1 MKRKPFLILAAMLC
15 LLYSC
20 AGTTQAADVAQP
32 QMRIVAPNEVAAGDL
47 VVLRTEVPEGAGLS
61 WAISPAEAASRFYV
75 DTQKRTAVFA
85 SRTRGVYIFALAVA
99 VDGEAT
105 CLVHVL
111 NNGLGPGPEPEPEPD
126 PEPEPNPEP
135 GRRFV
140 MVVHESADRTVQQAS
155 TLMGL
160 RDYLQAKKHEYRF
173 VDPDIKNRDGK
184 MPEWFTGYLPLI
196 NKSKIKGAV
205 LVVGVLSKDGG
216 TASQITV
223 EPLPKTAA
231 AAIEAVKQK
240 GG

>member
-1 MKRKPFLILAAMLC
+1 MNRKAFLILAVVLC

-20 AGTTQAADVAQP
+20 TAATQAAEKP
-32 QMRIVAPNEVAAGDL
+32 QMRIIAKNEVAAGDL
-47 VVLRTEVPEGAGLS
+47 VVLRAEVPEGAGLS
-61 WAISPAEAASRFYV
+61 WAISPAEAVARFYV
-75 DTQKRTAVFA
+75 DTQKRVAVFA
-85 SRTRGVYIFALAVA
+85 SRTKGTYIFALAVA

-111 NNGLGPGPEPEPEPD
+111 QNGLGPGPEPEPE

-140 MVVHESADRTVQQAS
+140 MVVHETADRTAAQAS

-173 VDPDIKNRDGK
+173 VDPDIKGDGK
-184 MPEWFTGYLPLI
+184 VPDWFKGYQPLI
-196 NKSKIKGAV
+196 DKSKIKGAV
-205 LVVGVLSKDGG
+205 LLVGVLSKDGS
-216 TASQITV
+216 TASQISV

-231 AAIEAVKQK
+231 AAIEAVKQR